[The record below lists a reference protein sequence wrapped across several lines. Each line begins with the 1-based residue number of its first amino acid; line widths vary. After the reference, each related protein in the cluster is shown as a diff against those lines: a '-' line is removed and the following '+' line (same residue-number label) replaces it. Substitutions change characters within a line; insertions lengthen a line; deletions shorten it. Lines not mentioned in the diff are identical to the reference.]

1 MSKAAALT
9 KTQIRKTIS
18 KIGLMNDKETKL
30 AAFVLTHAGMR
41 VSEAARIDVK
51 TLLYPS
57 GEIRKEIF
65 LPSKICKM
73 LKPRTMWLTNLK
85 AREAIQAVID
95 YRIKRKW
102 GLSLND
108 DRYQGLMPDSRLLYN
123 NRGRPYALSDKK
135 RTMVDGSINI
145 YKACD
150 ALQEQLTNIYKRCG
164 LHNCSSHTGR
174 KSLATNAAEKGVPLE
189 VISRILG
196 HDDPEMTLHYID
208 IRDKQLEKC
217 YEVTFYDEY

>member
-9 KTQIRKTIS
+9 KTQIRKTIG
-18 KIGLMNDKETKL
+18 KIGLMNDSETKL

-41 VSEAARIDVK
+41 VSEVARIDVK

-57 GEIRKEIF
+57 GEIREEVF

-102 GLSLND
+102 GLSLD
-108 DRYQGLMPDSRLLYN
+108 DERYQGLMPDSRLLYN

-164 LHNCSSHTGR
+164 LHDCSSHTGR

-189 VISRILG
+189 VIARILG

-208 IRDKQLEKC
+208 IRDKQLEQC
-217 YEVTFYDEY
+217 YEVVI

>member
-41 VSEAARIDVK
+41 VSEVARVDVK

-57 GEIRKEIF
+57 GKIREEIF

-73 LKPRTMWLTNLK
+73 LKPRTIWLTNPK

-102 GLSLND
+102 GLSIAD
-108 DRYQGLMPDSRLLYN
+108 ERYQGLMPDSNLLYN
-123 NRGRPYALSDKK
+123 NRGRKYALSDKK
-135 RTMVDGSINI
+135 RIMVDGSINI

-150 ALQEQLTNIYKRCG
+150 ALQDLLTKVYKRCG
-164 LHNCSSHTGR
+164 LHNCSSHSGR
-174 KSLATNAAEKGVPLE
+174 KSLATNAAEKGVPLD
-189 VISRILG
+189 VIARMLG
-196 HDDPEMTLHYID
+196 HDDPEMSLHYID
-208 IRDKQLEKC
+208 IRQKQLEQC
-217 YEVTFYDEY
+217 YEVVI

>member
-1 MSKAAALT
+1 MSKAAAMT
-9 KTQIRKTIS
+9 KPEIRKTIK
-18 KIGLMNDKETKL
+18 KIGLMNDSETKL
-30 AAFVLTHAGMR
+30 AAFVLTHLGMR
-41 VSEAARIDVK
+41 ISEVARIDVK

-57 GEIRKEIF
+57 GKIRTEVF

-73 LKPRTMWLTNLK
+73 SKTRTMWLWNTK

-108 DRYQGLMPDSRLLYN
+108 GRYQGLMPDSPLLYN

-135 RTMVDGSINI
+135 RIMVDGSTNT

-150 ALQEQLTNIYKRCG
+150 ALQELLTKVYKRCG
-164 LHNCSSHTGR
+164 LHNCSSHSGR
-174 KSLATNAAEKGVPLE
+174 KSLATNAAEAGVPLE
-189 VISRILG
+189 VIARMLG
-196 HDDPEMTLHYID
+196 HDDPEMSLHYID
-208 IRDKQLEKC
+208 IRPKQIEEC
-217 YEVTFYDEY
+217 YEVAFQMAA